1 MQRLDKFLSDSGAAS
16 RRELRQIIRAGRVRV
31 GETVI
36 REPEYKIDETQC
48 EIYLDGVRV
57 GGARRVVLMLNKPA
71 GYVTSTA
78 DPRDKTVM
86 ELLPPQY
93 RGLTPVGRLDK
104 DTEGLLLFTNDGQ
117 LAHRLIS
124 PRHGMEKCYYAEH
137 EGTAGTADVE
147 AFRQGLVLRDGT
159 KCLPARLV
167 PQGEGKSLVCVRE
180 GKYHQVRRMLASR
193 GKLVTYLRRISEGG
207 IELGTLAIGMTR
219 ELTEKEMER
228 LCAVQ
233 IDEASASRF

>member
-1 MQRLDKFLSDSGAAS
+1 M
-16 RRELRQIIRAGRVRV
+16 V
-31 GETVI
+31 TVS
-36 REPEYKIDETQC
+36 C
-48 EIYLDGVRV
+48 
-57 GGARRVVLMLNKPA
+57 
-71 GYVTSTA
+71 
-78 DPRDKTVM
+78 
-86 ELLPPQY
+86 
-93 RGLTPVGRLDK
+93 
-104 DTEGLLLFTNDGQ
+104 
-117 LAHRLIS
+117 
-124 PRHGMEKCYYAEH
+124 
-137 EGTAGTADVE
+137 E